1 MKAIETILILV
12 MFTLM
17 PAVFLYLVSMN
28 VGMKQ
33 GILIFV
39 K

>member
-28 VGMKQ
+28 AGMKQ